1 MPGAITIRT
10 VSMMHTHVESNLYG
24 IRWLAYTAM
33 SEYISIIP
41 VARIITGHFMR
52 SSIPA
57 VCTSKYMNSEAA
69 AISRKPRAKNHLKCT
84 PLLLSRR
91 IVTNPMK

>member
-10 VSMMHTHVESNLYG
+10 VSMMHTQVESNLYG

-33 SEYISIIP
+33 SEYSSIIP

-57 VCTSKYMNSEAA
+57 VCTSKYMNSDAA
-69 AISRKPRAKNHLKCT
+69 AISRKPRAKNHLK
-84 PLLLSRR
+84 
-91 IVTNPMK
+91 